1 MLTSSRADE
10 WLETSKFR
18 GENVGCEFPSRSP
31 AIPCRALIVEPNM
44 FLSFPNLP
52 RSSSIAFKIKPN
64 NEVVYRLTI
73 QSQECMQ
80 RQSSSYL
87 DLTSAIVDTKDCMS
101 SSIYFNCCSC
111 CVTANATM
119 LCKTSR
125 CWVNVDWNFLTS
137 IRFPSSILSFHST
150 KPSMVIIINNP
161 KLWGRSDA
169 AFSSS
174 ALISSNARPT
184 SDFSES

>member
-1 MLTSSRADE
+1 MCTNLIYTYSATVALIKYHERKTKKSEVKIYSELMLTSSRADE

-18 GENVGCEFPSRSP
+18 GENVVCEFPSRSP

-52 RSSSIAFKIKPN
+52 HSSSVAFKIKPN
-64 NEVVYRLTI
+64 NEVIYRLTI

-80 RQSSSYL
+80 RESSSYL

-125 CWVNVDWNFLTS
+125 C
-137 IRFPSSILSFHST
+137 
-150 KPSMVIIINNP
+150 
-161 KLWGRSDA
+161 
-169 AFSSS
+169 
-174 ALISSNARPT
+174 
-184 SDFSES
+184 